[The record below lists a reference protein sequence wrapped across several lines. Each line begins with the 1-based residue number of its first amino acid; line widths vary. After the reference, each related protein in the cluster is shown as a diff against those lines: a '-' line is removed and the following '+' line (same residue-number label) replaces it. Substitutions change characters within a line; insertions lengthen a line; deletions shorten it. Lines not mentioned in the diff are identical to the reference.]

1 MLISGRQVRP
11 LPQRYPRCKSDPYAY
26 AVSPSYLSGFSSRF
40 REIFEIASGPG
51 LTDQQRHDILQIRV
65 VGGGPTGVEY
75 AAELHDFVISD
86 VERMY
91 PQLKGKIGITL
102 YDVAPGILMSFDE
115 YVHSLKDIVY

>member
-1 MLISGRQVRP
+1 MLTRTGGEIRSF
-11 LPQRYPRCKSDPYAY
+11 PQRYQRRSSYPYAY
-26 AVSPSYLSGFSSRF
+26 AVCSSVYYANVGLIF

-115 YVHSLKDIVY
+115 

>member
-1 MLISGRQVRP
+1 MLILGRQIRSF
-11 LPQRYPRCKSDPYAY
+11 PQRHPRCKSHPYTD
-26 AVSPSYLSGFSSRF
+26 AVSPLYVFEFSSRF

-115 YVHSLKDIVY
+115 YVYFL

>member
-1 MLISGRQVRP
+1 M
-11 LPQRYPRCKSDPYAY
+11 
-26 AVSPSYLSGFSSRF
+26 
-40 REIFEIASGPG
+40 
-51 LTDQQRHDILQIRV
+51 
-65 VGGGPTGVEY
+65 EY

-115 YVHSLKDIVY
+115 YGDSLSDILY

>member
-1 MLISGRQVRP
+1 MVGRQIRSF
-11 LPQRYPRCKSDPYAY
+11 PQGHSGCKSDPYAY
-26 AVSPSYLSGFSSRF
+26 AVGVPYLSEISSRE

-115 YVHSLKDIVY
+115 YGDSLSDILY

>member
-1 MLISGRQVRP
+1 MLILGRQVRTFP
-11 LPQRYPRCKSDPYAY
+11 ERHSRCKSDPDTN
-26 AVSPSYLSGFSSRF
+26 AVGLPYISEFSSRE

-91 PQLKGKIGITL
+91 PQLKGKIQITL

-115 YVHSLKDIVY
+115 YV

>member
-1 MLISGRQVRP
+1 MGRPNDR
-11 LPQRYPRCKSDPYAY
+11 
-26 AVSPSYLSGFSSRF
+26 

-51 LTDQQRHDILQIRV
+51 LTDDQRRDILQIRV

-91 PQLKGKIGITL
+91 PQLKGLINITL
-102 YDVAPGILMSFDE
+102 YDVAPGILMSFDA
-115 YVHSLKDIVY
+115 

>member
-1 MLISGRQVRP
+1 MIGRQIRP
-11 LPQRYPRCKSDPYAY
+11 FPQGHSGCKSNPYAY
-26 AVSPSYLSGFSSRF
+26 AVGPPYLSEISSRE

-51 LTDQQRHDILQIRV
+51 LTDEQRHAILQIRV

-115 YVHSLKDIVY
+115 YVYSL